1 MAHEDRAFERI
12 ASETIFDGRI
22 IAVTNDTFRYGD
34 GKTAEREIVRTSG
47 AAAIVA
53 VDDDDRIWLVRQPRE
68 PVEDPDS
75 LELPAGRLD
84 PGEDPLVS
92 AQRELAEEIGMVAAR
107 WTPLKA
113 YRS

>member
-1 MAHEDRAFERI
+1 MGTSEDRAFERV
-12 ASETIFDGRI
+12 ATETIHAGRI
-22 IAVTNDTFRYGD
+22 ITVANDTFRYGD

-53 VDDDDRIWLVRQPRE
+53 VGDDDRIWLVRQPRE
-68 PVEDPDS
+68 PVADPDS

-84 PGEDPLVS
+84 PDEEPLIS

-107 WTPLKA
+107 WTPL
-113 YRS
+113 